1 MDSICDRCAA
11 GDIGGNGGAIVP
23 GERSMPTMDADP
35 PAAAAATDK
44 RNHSV
49 NTGANREN
57 LTPSGTPARLSALVT
72 CVLDLFIT

>member
-1 MDSICDRCAA
+1 MASISDRCAA
-11 GDIGGNGGAIVP
+11 GDIGGNRGAVVL
-23 GERSMPTMDADP
+23 GKRSMPTMDADP
-35 PAAAAATDK
+35 PAAAATDK

-72 CVLDLFIT
+72 CVFDLFIT